1 MHREIAKQLEALWV
15 VANISAQHASQKQIK
30 TFLINTYSL
39 IYLISIFAKRLLQ
52 NHKNKKMK
60 KDDVFTYEF
69 QFSQKDVEEFARVT
83 GDNNP
88 VHLNADYASKTIF
101 KRPIMHGMLSASLF
115 SKVFGTLFP
124 GEGTIYLK
132 QSLNFLK
139 PMYVDTP
146 YVAEF
151 IVKEVISEKNRAVV
165 ETLIKD
171 KTSGNICTS
180 GEALIMNIEK
190 IK

>member
-1 MHREIAKQLEALWV
+1 MIHKDD
-15 VANISAQHASQKQIK
+15 
-30 TFLINTYSL
+30 TYSHD
-39 IYLISIFAKRLLQ
+39 FK
-52 NHKNKKMK
+52 
-60 KDDVFTYEF
+60 
-69 QFSQKDVEEFARVT
+69 FSQDEVNRFAEVT
-83 GDNNP
+83 GDKNP
-88 VHLNADYASKTIF
+88 VHTDAEYASKTMF

-139 PMYVDTP
+139 PMYVETD

-151 IVKEVISEKNRAVV
+151 KVLDVIADKNRATV
-165 ETLIKD
+165 ETVIKD
-171 KTSGNICTS
+171 KNTGLVCTS
-180 GEALIMNIEK
+180 GEATVMNINA